1 MSLGTPIHRG
11 SNGGTGSTHTV
22 TLSGAPAAGSLL
34 VATVGRRYNSALP
47 AVPVITSNNGLTWNT
62 VALSPATIDT
72 GSGIRVRI
80 FAAWAVALG
89 TEISVAAAYAS
100 GPKSAIHVTEI
111 PRAFAGISN
120 FGSDADSL
128 GDPTAIMT
136 NPPNGA
142 SLSLAFGVFTDSNT
156 VSPPATGF
164 TELHERTTST
174 DLITQTSYH
183 MTATDTA
190 AWTTSNEDNA
200 LGAIMEIKPAG
211 RTRAVGLWFS

>member
-11 SNGGTGSTHTV
+11 SNGGTGSTHAV

-34 VATVGRRYNSALP
+34 LATVGRRYNSALP
-47 AVPVITSNNGLTWNT
+47 AAPAITSNNALTWNT

-72 GSGIRVRI
+72 GSGIRLRI
-80 FAAWAVALG
+80 FAAWAIATGAETTV
-89 TEISVAAAYAS
+89 TAAYAS

-120 FGSDADSL
+120 FAADDDAA
-128 GDPTAIMT
+128 GDPTAVMAA
-136 NPPNGA
+136 PGGA
-142 SLSLAFGVFTDSNT
+142 SLSFAFAAFTDVNP

-164 TELHERTTST
+164 TELHERVTST

-190 AWTTSNEDNA
+190 AWTTSNNTNA
-200 LGAIMEIKPAG
+200 LGAIMEIRPAG
-211 RTRAVGLWFS
+211 RMRAVGLWFS